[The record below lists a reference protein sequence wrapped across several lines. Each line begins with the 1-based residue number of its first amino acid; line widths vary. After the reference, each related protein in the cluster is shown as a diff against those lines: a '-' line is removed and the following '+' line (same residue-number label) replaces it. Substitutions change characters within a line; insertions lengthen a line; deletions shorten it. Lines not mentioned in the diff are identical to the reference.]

1 MNLENRYKKILL
13 DIINKKIPN
22 CKVYLFGSRARRDH
36 KSGSDFDLAIDA
48 GKEILLLDI
57 LAIQN
62 EIEETNIP
70 VFVDIVDMQ
79 TASDQLKE
87 EVKNEGIL
95 WRN

>member
-1 MNLENRYKKILL
+1 MSLENRYKKILL

-22 CKVYLFGSRARRDH
+22 CKVYLFGSRARGDH
-36 KSGSDFDLAIDA
+36 KSGSDFDIAIDA
-48 GKEILLLDI
+48 EKEISLFDI

-79 TASDQLKE
+79 TVSDQLKE

-95 WRN
+95 WQN